1 MAATASSTTETT
13 TPTPCLTIDVREH
26 SLTAALTAFGIPFSL
41 AALAV
46 GDFQILA
53 ADGSR
58 PLLIGERK
66 TLADFAASNMDGRY
80 REQRARLLAARGST
94 GCALVYVLEGNWT
107 GDDSRIVGGHGRVT
121 EGLLRR
127 LTTRLQIRYGM
138 PVLAAASVAETAR
151 WIGTLLAQIRDDTAV
166 FQPEEGEVAGAVMAG
181 LTGAISTVKKE
192 NRTGG
197 SVATAMLS
205 AIPGLGEKRC
215 GALLALKSIREL
227 AVMSA
232 EEIGALS
239 VGGRKL
245 GAKVGAA
252 IAEALG
258 ARA

>member
-1 MAATASSTTETT
+1 MDTASSI
-13 TPTPCLTIDVREH
+13 PMSIPSLTIDVREH
-26 SLTAALTAFGIPFSL
+26 SLISMLTAFGTPFSVG
-41 AALAV
+41 ALAI
-46 GDFQILA
+46 GDFQILS
-53 ADGSR
+53 ADR
-58 PLLIGERK
+58 PLLVGERK
-66 TLADFAASNMDGRY
+66 TLADFAASNTDGRY
-80 REQRARLLAARGST
+80 REQRARLLAARGAT
-94 GCALVYVLEGNWT
+94 GCSLVYVLEGGWS

-151 WIGTLLAQIRDDTAV
+151 WLATMLAQLTDDATV
-166 FQPEEGEVAGAVMAG
+166 FQPGEGEATGAVMAG
-181 LTGAISTVKKE
+181 ITGSLSTIKKE

-227 AVMSA
+227 ATLTA

-245 GAKVGAA
+245 GAKVGVA

-258 ARA
+258 ARS

>member
-1 MAATASSTTETT
+1 MTTGQ
-13 TPTPCLTIDVREH
+13 PVISLPSLTIDNREH
-26 SLTAALTAFGIPFSL
+26 TLISTLTAFGIPFSV
-41 AALAV
+41 AALAI
-46 GDFQILA
+46 GDFQILSG
-53 ADGSR
+53 DR

-66 TLADFAASNMDGRY
+66 TLADFAASNTDGRY
-80 REQRARLLAARGST
+80 REQRARLLAARGAT
-94 GCALVYVLEGNWT
+94 GCSLVYVLEGNWS

-138 PVLAAASVAETAR
+138 PVLAASSVAETAR
-151 WIGTLLAQIRDDTAV
+151 WLATLLTQLTDDATV
-166 FQPEEGEVAGAVMAG
+166 FQPSEGEATGAVMAG
-181 LTGAISTVKKE
+181 ITGALSTVKKE

-215 GALLALKSIREL
+215 GALLGLKSIREL
-227 AVMSA
+227 AALSG

-245 GAKVGAA
+245 GAKVGAV

-258 ARA
+258 ARS

>member
-1 MAATASSTTETT
+1 M
-13 TPTPCLTIDVREH
+13 IDMREH
-26 SLTAALTAFGIPFSL
+26 SLIATLTAFGVPHTT
-41 AALAV
+41 AALPV
-46 GDFQILA
+46 GDFQITGT
-53 ADGSR
+53 DGST

-66 TLADFAASNMDGRY
+66 TLADFAASNTDGRY
-80 REQRARLLAARGST
+80 REQRARLLAARSAT
-94 GCALVYVLEGNWT
+94 GCALVYVLEGLWT
-107 GDDSRIVGGHGRVT
+107 GDDARVVSGHGRVT

-138 PVLAAASVAETAR
+138 PVLAAASVGETAR
-151 WIGTLLAQIRDDTAV
+151 WIATMLSQLTDDATV
-166 FQPEEGEVAGAVMAG
+166 FRPGEGEVAGAVMAG
-181 LTGAISTVKKE
+181 MTAALSTVKKE

-227 AVMSA
+227 ATMSG

-245 GAKVGAA
+245 GTKVGAA

-258 ARA
+258 ARG

>member
-1 MAATASSTTETT
+1 MSAAVTDSSTTLM
-13 TPTPCLTIDVREH
+13 TPSLTIDVREH
-26 SLTAALTAFGIPFSL
+26 SLISTLTAFGIPFSV
-41 AALAV
+41 AALAI
-46 GDFQILA
+46 GDFQILSS
-53 ADGSR
+53 SR

-80 REQRARLLAARGST
+80 REQRARLLAARGAT
-94 GCALVYVLEGNWT
+94 GCSLVYVLEGGWS

-151 WIGTLLAQIRDDTAV
+151 WLATLLAQLTDEATV
-166 FQPEEGEVAGAVMAG
+166 FQPSEGEATGAVMAG
-181 LTGAISTVKKE
+181 ITGALSTVKKD

-227 AVMSA
+227 ATMSA
-232 EEIGALS
+232 EDIGTMS

-258 ARA
+258 AHS